1 MAFYVLTE
9 DNGLNKLDSSLLCCL
24 TFLLFPLKG
33 SKVYSFA
40 LHWSSDTW
48 RSGDLN
54 TNIWQRKWSMDWIS
68 AAVKEAP
75 SNSVRSNVMVL
86 MFWRKNLSEVS
97 SGPLHAG
104 KVVWCLRVAVGSWE
118 QEKKDHCSEINQK
131 NEVHRE
137 LPRLGTRSPGHGA
150 GTQKIL
156 FSLSLCTFWI
166 PHKVKEGVFIIR

>member
-1 MAFYVLTE
+1 MLTE
-9 DNGLNKLDSSLLCCL
+9 DNGLSKLDSSLLSCL

-33 SKVYSFA
+33 SKVYSSA
-40 LHWSSDTW
+40 LQWSSDTW

-54 TNIWQRKWSMDWIS
+54 TNIWQRKLSMDWIS
-68 AAVKEAP
+68 AGVKEAP
-75 SNSVRSNVMVL
+75 SNSVYSNVMVL

-97 SGPLHAG
+97 SGPLSG

-118 QEKKDHCSEINQK
+118 QEKEEHCCEVNQK
-131 NEVHRE
+131 NDVHRE
-137 LPRLGTRSPGHGA
+137 LLKLGTRSPGHGA

-166 PHKVKEGVFIIR
+166 SHKVKEGVFIAR